1 MKNQVFYRG
10 DTVYVTDK
18 IDGSRVM
25 ATVKCIEK
33 DEYIPGLSYLY
44 LVATEDSLN
53 DKDEPHIGRYWE
65 IINSSSPLIQLIC
78 RATD

>member
-25 ATVKCIEK
+25 ATVKGIEK